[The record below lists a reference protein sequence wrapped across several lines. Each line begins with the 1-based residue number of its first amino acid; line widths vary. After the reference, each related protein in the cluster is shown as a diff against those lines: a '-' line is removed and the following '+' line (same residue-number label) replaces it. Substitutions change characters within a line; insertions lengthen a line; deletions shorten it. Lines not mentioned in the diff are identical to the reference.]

1 MTCTCYAQ
9 YMSGTGGGKPG
20 EWGREGYRWQKKKD
34 WEVGFLKGWK
44 AGEICINKNNATI
57 MLNLLQSKK
66 GYREEANQ
74 KERQKVGKQSIY
86 LFIYLSAFLDTG
98 LPRGNVNEWDSG
110 LMRGAIPTQ
119 SHQSNHLQMSLQR
132 QYFLLSFLKT
142 LSVGLAIF

>member
-1 MTCTCYAQ
+1 
-9 YMSGTGGGKPG
+9 
-20 EWGREGYRWQKKKD
+20 
-34 WEVGFLKGWK
+34 
-44 AGEICINKNNATI
+44 

-74 KERQKVGKQSIY
+74 KERQKLGKQGIY
-86 LFIYLSAFLDTG
+86 LFIYLSAFLDKG

-132 QYFLLSFLKT
+132 QYFLLSYLKT
-142 LSVGLAIF
+142 LSVGLAGGLNPQPPA